1 MRKTIVLGWVVLF
14 CFFHSAARIAAAEKE
29 SPTNDKVI
37 KVGNAPPADAAVKEI
52 EISAKKYEYD
62 LANIEVPVNT
72 LVKIHLKTLGREHGF
87 EFKSIKDS
95 CVEFKPNEPA
105 TVEFYADKSGEF
117 EFACCKYCGLG
128 HGKMKG
134 KLIVK

>member
-14 CFFHSAARIAAAEKE
+14 FFLHSAARIVAWEKE
-29 SPTNDKVI
+29 SSTNDKVI
-37 KVGNAPPADAAVKEI
+37 KVGNTPPAGATVKEI
-52 EISAKKYEYD
+52 EVNVKKYEYD
-62 LANIEVPVNT
+62 PASIEVPVNT
-72 LVKIHLKTLGREHGF
+72 LVKIHLKALDREHGF
-87 EFKSIKDS
+87 EIKSIKDS
-95 CVEFKPNEPA
+95 CVRFKPNESA
-105 TVEFYADKSGEF
+105 TVEFYADKAGEF